1 MKKIIISGIVMAVA
15 TLPCLPVKGQG
26 KVVPFKYGNM
36 DHWGSQEYT
45 KKSGI
50 YRRKSENSLCRW
62 T

>member
-36 DHWGSQEYT
+36 DHWVVEEYQR
-45 KKSGI
+45 I
-50 YRRKSENSLCRW
+50 RHYWRKSENSLCRW